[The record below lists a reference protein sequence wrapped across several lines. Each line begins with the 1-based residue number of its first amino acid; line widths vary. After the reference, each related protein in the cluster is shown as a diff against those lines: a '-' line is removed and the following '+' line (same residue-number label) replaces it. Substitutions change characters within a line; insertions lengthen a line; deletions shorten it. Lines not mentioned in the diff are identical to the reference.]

1 MKFETK
7 KKLITLQLYLYYSV
21 FILLALFLIGG
32 TVACF
37 YVYQVEEGRQAA
49 IDGGV
54 IAEAEIIRIH
64 DATGGGNSGGGAI
77 YELRY
82 EYTDATGIK
91 YWGVAESGINS
102 LKYAES
108 QIGKKVNIYI
118 DGKGNSI
125 VVGQGTNKYPIL
137 VVALVLMVGS
147 IVAIA
152 FDIWFIFF
160 QGKKS
165 KKKEQAKE
173 TVAAQKVV
181 PKGAT
186 AKKKR

>member
-7 KKLITLQLYLYYSV
+7 KKLITLKLYLYYSV
-21 FILLALFLIGG
+21 FILVALILIGG
-32 TVACF
+32 TIASYYGCV
-37 YVYQVEEGRQAA
+37 VEQGRQDA
-49 IDGGV
+49 IEGGV
-54 IAEAEIIRIH
+54 IAEAEIVSIRH
-64 DATGGGNSGGGAI
+64 NSSSGFRGRRSCD
-77 YELRY
+77 LTY

-91 YWGVAESGINS
+91 YWGIAESGINNQ
-102 LKYAES
+102 KYAES

-118 DGKGNSI
+118 DGRGNSI
-125 VVGQGTNKYPIL
+125 VVGRKTYI
-137 VVALVLMVGS
+137 GS
-147 IVAIA
+147 IIAGSIILTILSIAAVA

>member
-1 MKFETK
+1 MRRRDNLRGIMIYATFV
-7 KKLITLQLYLYYSV
+7 LV
-21 FILLALFLIGG
+21 ALFLIVT
-32 TVACF
+32 TVAC
-37 YVYQVEEGRQAA
+37 YYGCVVDSRRQDA

-54 IAEAEIIRIH
+54 IAEAEIVSIRFH
-64 DATGGGNSGGGAI
+64 SVTRGYSQSSCDLT
-77 YELRY
+77 Y

-91 YWGVAESGINS
+91 YWGIAESGINNQ
-102 LKYAES
+102 KYAES

-118 DGKGNSI
+118 DGRGNSI
-125 VVGQGTNKYPIL
+125 VVGRKPHIEANVIASIIFTIL
-137 VVALVLMVGS
+137 S
-147 IVAIA
+147 IAAVA

-173 TVAAQKVV
+173 TVATQKVV